1 MYGTR
6 YINTDEWSALHTS
19 WKNTYNHKQK
29 TSVNISHKT
38 NKIAESGTKME
49 KECMSRSTRRKTLF
63 QSFIEQLTHKHE
75 TTDCGFYCH
84 DNTISWSV
92 KQKVHWFGYILWLYY
107 CGCIIYLFS
116 GCLYMNI
123 NKLLPAFC
131 RTTVYHFS
139 EKTTSMHSH
148 DIMTTSQWKK
158 RQKHLW

>member
-1 MYGTR
+1 MYGTH
-6 YINTDEWSALHTS
+6 YINTNEWSALHTS

-38 NKIAESGTKME
+38 NKIAENSTKMTN
-49 KECMSRSTRRKTLF
+49 ECMPRSTRRKTLF

-75 TTDCGFYCH
+75 TTDCGFYLQCIKSQHMTRYHCH

-116 GCLYMNI
+116 GCLHMSI
-123 NKLLPAFC
+123 NKLLPAFLP
-131 RTTVYHFS
+131 YHSLSFL
-139 EKTTSMHSH
+139 
-148 DIMTTSQWKK
+148 K
-158 RQKHLW
+158 RLPLCIAMI